1 MGRERRGV
9 SPASE
14 SSIQISFQYRGVR
27 CREKIPLKP
36 TPANLKRAEQ
46 HRAAILHA
54 ISTGVFDYAAT
65 FPDSPRAR
73 QFADI
78 PGQVITIEQHLENWL
93 KTQRQHIKAST
104 FEGYEKI
111 VNNVLIPWFG
121 DLALTELS
129 RRVIRAKL
137 DTLPAGN
144 KRLANIQSVLR
155 TALTFAMN
163 DELIESNPLYGWTY
177 ARQQSP
183 KEDDE
188 VDPFTIE
195 EQAAILSACPPAL
208 ANLVQFALWTGLRTS
223 ELIALDWEDVDLK
236 RKTASIYK
244 ALTHAAKG
252 EAETTKTRAGKR
264 VVRLLTPALEALR
277 AQRSISETRGECI
290 FVHHRTGER
299 WTGDQQLRKV
309 WVSILKKADVRY
321 RRPYQT
327 RHTYASMMLSAGEH
341 PMWVAKQ
348 MGHSDWTMIARIY
361 GRWMPDA
368 DVGAGSKAEQA
379 FNPASRATA
388 GPSIKKAV

>member
-1 MGRERRGV
+1 MV
-9 SPASE
+9 YTVKSLA
-14 SSIQISFQYRGVR
+14 
-27 CREKIPLKP
+27 
-36 TPANLKRAEQ
+36 
-46 HRAAILHA
+46 
-54 ISTGVFDYAAT
+54 
-65 FPDSPRAR
+65 SPRTK

-78 PGQVITIEQHLENWL
+78 PGQVITTEQHLENWL

-121 DLALTELS
+121 HLALTEIS

-155 TALTFAMN
+155 TALTFALN

-177 ARQQSP
+177 ARQQPP

-244 ALTHAAKG
+244 AMTHAAKG
-252 EAETTKTRAGKR
+252 EAETTKKRAGKR

-277 AQRSISETRGECI
+277 AQRSISEARGECI

-341 PMWVAKQ
+341 PMWVSRQ

-368 DVGAGSKAEQA
+368 DIGAGSRAEQA
-379 FNPASRATA
+379 FAPANAASAK
-388 GPSIKKAV
+388 KKAI